1 MHWQKLTLA
10 DAIEKNLPSGVSCR
24 SLTNRRGKLIHFTV
38 NQNALLRELEYG
50 CWLVVPISGI
60 GSTRE
65 GRIKMGDLW
74 LGNGLDLEIRS
85 EGNESAEIYALKLMD
100 IEVPE
105 KAQVILGEGRPFEDY
120 PDPNDRPTQ
129 PVQVLSE
136 GPVSVLR
143 TRFVPEFCA
152 AEHWHD
158 FDTWYFILS
167 GSMRFGEEG
176 VYVAKDVRQVEG
188 GYSYGP
194 EDPGPEGVDFILVSV
209 GGPIALHW
217 TDLEPSPKGSLTVV

>member
-1 MHWQKLTLA
+1 MHWQKLTLV
-10 DAIEKNLPSGVSCR
+10 DGMEKDLSGGVVR
-24 SLTNRRGKLIHFTV
+24 KVLTTRRGKLVHFV
-38 NQNALLRELEYG
+38 VSKDGLLKGLEHG

-60 GSTRE
+60 SHIPE
-65 GRIKMGDLW
+65 GQIKMGDLW
-74 LGNGLDLEIRS
+74 LGNGPDLEIRPES
-85 EGNESAEIYALKLMD
+85 NGSAEVYALKLMD
-100 IEVPE
+100 IEAPE
-105 KAQVILGEGRPFEDY
+105 KAQIILGEGRPFEDY
-120 PDPNDRPTQ
+120 PDPNNRPTQ

-136 GPVSVLR
+136 GSVSILR

-176 VYVAKDVRQVEG
+176 VYEAKDVRQVEG

-194 EDPGPEGVDFILVSV
+194 EDPGPEGVDFILVSI
-209 GGPIALHW
+209 GGPVALHW
-217 TDLEPSPKGSLTVV
+217 TDLEPSPNGSLRVV